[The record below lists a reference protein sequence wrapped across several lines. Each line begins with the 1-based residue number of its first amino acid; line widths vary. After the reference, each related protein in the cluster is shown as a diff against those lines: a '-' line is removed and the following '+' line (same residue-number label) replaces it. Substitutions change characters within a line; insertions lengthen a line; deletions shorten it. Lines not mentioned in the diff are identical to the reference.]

1 MCNTADV
8 LQGHLYG
15 RQMRQANHRA
25 AVQIFERVNRS
36 LLPKNIL
43 DLHGLHVDEALT
55 HLAQV
60 LEDKATGRQQY
71 TACQSVCLAAYL
83 IMKSFYMLLLWHQS

>member
-1 MCNTADV
+1 
-8 LQGHLYG
+8 
-15 RQMRQANHRA
+15 MRQANHRA

-60 LEDKATGRQQY
+60 LEDKTAGMQQY
-71 TACQSVCLAAYL
+71 TADMQGNYVTEQYRFDL
-83 IMKSFYMLLLWHQS
+83 K